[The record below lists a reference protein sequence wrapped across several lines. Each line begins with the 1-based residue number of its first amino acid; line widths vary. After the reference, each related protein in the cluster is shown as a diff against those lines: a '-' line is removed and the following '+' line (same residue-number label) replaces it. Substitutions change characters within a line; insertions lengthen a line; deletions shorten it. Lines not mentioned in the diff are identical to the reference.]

1 MLDFLTTQFTNGP
14 TIHPLDIA
22 IRLLTALAFGWAIAW
37 VYQRTRK
44 APDSS
49 FTGTILLLCV
59 LIAMVTQV
67 IGDNVARAF
76 SLVGALSIVR
86 FRTVVRDTQDTA
98 YVILSVIV
106 GMAVGAKALWVA
118 VIGIAI
124 VGVAE
129 LLLNLR
135 RASLLQPDAEY
146 TLRLK
151 VASNQ
156 NLEELLQK
164 AIRDQIKSKELIS
177 VGTGKR
183 GALVEAAYRLRLIEG
198 NSAFDL
204 VSRLDAIEGV
214 ESVQLINRSFDDE

>member
-1 MLDFLTTQFTNGP
+1 MFDILTSPFANGP
-14 TIHPLDIA
+14 TANPLELA
-22 IRLLTALAFGWAIAW
+22 IRLLTALAFGWGIAF
-37 VYQRTRK
+37 VYQKTRK
-44 APDSS
+44 GSDSS
-49 FTGTILLLCV
+49 FASTILLLCV

-98 YVILSVIV
+98 YVILAVIV

-118 VIGIAI
+118 LIGIAV
-124 VGVAE
+124 VGLAE
-129 LLLNLR
+129 ILLNWRKGNALVP
-135 RASLLQPDAEY
+135 AAEY

-164 AIRDQIKSKELIS
+164 AIGDQLKSKALIS

-183 GALVEAAYRLRLIEG
+183 GSLVEASYRLTLLESS
-198 NSAFDL
+198 SAFDL

-214 ESVQLINRSFDDE
+214 ESVQLIHRGFEEN

>member
-1 MLDFLTTQFTNGP
+1 
-14 TIHPLDIA
+14 
-22 IRLLTALAFGWAIAW
+22 
-37 VYQRTRK
+37 
-44 APDSS
+44 
-49 FTGTILLLCV
+49 
-59 LIAMVTQV
+59 MVTQV

-98 YVILSVIV
+98 YVILAVIV

-118 VIGIAI
+118 LIGIAV
-124 VGVAE
+124 VGLAE
-129 LLLNLR
+129 LLLNWRKGNAL
-135 RASLLQPDAEY
+135 APAAEY

-164 AIRDQIKSKELIS
+164 TIGDQLKSKVLIS

-183 GALVEAAYRLRLIEG
+183 GALVEAAYRLTMLEG
-198 NSAFDL
+198 SSAFDL
-204 VSRLDAIEGV
+204 VNRLDAIEGV
-214 ESVQLINRSFDDE
+214 ESVQLIHCGFDEN

>member
-1 MLDFLTTQFTNGP
+1 M
-14 TIHPLDIA
+14 A
-22 IRLLTALAFGWAIAW
+22 IRLLTALAFGWAIAF
-37 VYQRTRK
+37 VYQKTRNS
-44 APDSS
+44 PDSS
-49 FTGTILLLCV
+49 FTSTILLLCV

-98 YVILSVIV
+98 YVILAVIV

-118 VIGIAI
+118 LIGIAV
-124 VGVAE
+124 VGLAE
-129 LLLNLR
+129 LLLNWRMGNAL
-135 RASLLQPDAEY
+135 APAAEY

-164 AIRDQIKSKELIS
+164 AIGDQLKSKVLIS

-183 GALVEAAYRLRLIEG
+183 GALVEAAYRLTLLESS
-198 NSAFDL
+198 SAFDL
-204 VSRLDAIEGV
+204 VNRLDAIEGV
-214 ESVQLINRSFDDE
+214 ESVQLIHRGFDEA